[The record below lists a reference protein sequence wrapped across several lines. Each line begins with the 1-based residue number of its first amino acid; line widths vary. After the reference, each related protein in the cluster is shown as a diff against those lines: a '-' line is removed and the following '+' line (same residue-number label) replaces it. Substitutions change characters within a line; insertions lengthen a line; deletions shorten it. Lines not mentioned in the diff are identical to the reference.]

1 MRRRPQLRNKLA
13 LVALLSGVLLT
24 GSVPLQ
30 NPRVRS
36 IGELL
41 SCQCGCGSS
50 VTSCNMM
57 NCHSAG
63 PLRERVLSMV
73 EAGVSDDQ
81 ILATLEKEYGKIVL
95 RKPPTQGF
103 YLISWVMPFIGL
115 GGGLALVWFML
126 QRYMAKRPAT
136 ATAGTS
142 VQAGI
147 EPDSPELARYR
158 DRIEKDLSDMDSG
171 RK

>member
-1 MRRRPQLRNKLA
+1 MRRRPRLRNKLA

-41 SCQCGCGSS
+41 SCQCGCGASLS
-50 VTSCNMM
+50 SCNMQ

-63 PLRERVLSMV
+63 PLREHLLQMV
-73 EAGVSDDQ
+73 EAGIGDDQ
-81 ILATLEKEYGKIVL
+81 ILATFEKEYGKIIL
-95 RKPPTQGF
+95 RKPPAEGF
-103 YLISWVMPFIGL
+103 YLLGWVMPFIGL

-126 QRYMAKRPAT
+126 QRYMAKRPTT
-136 ATAGTS
+136 AAAGAS
-142 VQAGI
+142 AGAGV
-147 EPDSPELARYR
+147 EPDSPELTRYR
-158 DRIEKDLSDMDSG
+158 ERIEKDLSDMDSG

>member
-1 MRRRPQLRNKLA
+1 MRNSQRLRNKLA

-63 PLRERVLSMV
+63 PLREQVLKMV

-81 ILATLEKEYGKIVL
+81 ILATFEKEYGKIIL
-95 RKPPTQGF
+95 RKPPTEGF
-103 YLISWVMPFIGL
+103 YLISWVMPFFAL
-115 GGGLALVWFML
+115 GGGLAIVWFVL
-126 QRYMAKRPAT
+126 QRIMAKRPAM
-136 ATAGTS
+136 ATGTS
-142 VQAGI
+142 LDAGV

-158 DRIEKDLSDMDSG
+158 ERIEKDLSDMDSG

>member
-1 MRRRPQLRNKLA
+1 M
-13 LVALLSGVLLT
+13 SGVLLT

-63 PLRERVLSMV
+63 PLRERVLAMV
-73 EAGVSDDQ
+73 EAGVGDDQ
-81 ILATLEKEYGKIVL
+81 ILAALEKEYGKIIL
-95 RKPPTQGF
+95 RKPPAEGF

-115 GGGLALVWFML
+115 GGGLAFVWFVL

-136 ATAGTS
+136 AGASAGMS
-142 VQAGI
+142 A

-158 DRIEKDLSDMDSG
+158 ERIEKELSDMESG

>member
-1 MRRRPQLRNKLA
+1 LRNKLA

-36 IGELL
+36 VGELL

-63 PLRERVLSMV
+63 PLREELLKMV
-73 EAGVSDDQ
+73 EAGVGDDQ
-81 ILATLEKEYGKIVL
+81 ILAAFEKEYGKIIL
-95 RKPPTQGF
+95 RKPPAEGF

-115 GGGLALVWFML
+115 GGGLALIWFVL

-136 ATAGTS
+136 AAAGTS
-142 VQAGI
+142 AEAGAA
-147 EPDSPELARYR
+147 PDSPELARYR
-158 DRIEKDLSDMDSG
+158 ERIEKDLSDMDSG

>member
-1 MRRRPQLRNKLA
+1 M
-13 LVALLSGVLLT
+13 SGVLLT

-63 PLRERVLSMV
+63 PLRERVLAMV
-73 EAGVSDDQ
+73 EAGVSDDE
-81 ILATLEKEYGKIVL
+81 ILATLEKEYGKIIL
-95 RKPPTQGF
+95 RKPPAEGF

-115 GGGLALVWFML
+115 GGGLALVWFVL

-136 ATAGTS
+136 AGASTGAG
-142 VQAGI
+142 A

-158 DRIEKDLSDMDSG
+158 ERIEKDLSDMDG
-171 RK
+171 GLK

>member
-1 MRRRPQLRNKLA
+1 M
-13 LVALLSGVLLT
+13 SGVLLT

-63 PLRERVLSMV
+63 PLRERVLAMV
-73 EAGVSDDQ
+73 EAGVSDDE
-81 ILATLEKEYGKIVL
+81 ILATLEKEYGKIIL
-95 RKPPTQGF
+95 RKPPAEGF

-115 GGGLALVWFML
+115 GGGLALVWFVL

-136 ATAGTS
+136 AGASAG
-142 VQAGI
+142 AGA

-158 DRIEKDLSDMDSG
+158 ERIEKDLSDMDG
-171 RK
+171 GLK

>member
-1 MRRRPQLRNKLA
+1 LRNKLA
-13 LVALLSGVLLT
+13 LVALLSAVLLT
-24 GSVPLQ
+24 GSVPLE

-50 VTSCNMM
+50 VTSCNML
-57 NCHSAG
+57 NCHSSG
-63 PLRERVLSMV
+63 PLRDEVLKMV

-95 RKPPTQGF
+95 RKPPTEGF

-142 VQAGI
+142 TLAGTQQ
-147 EPDSPELARYR
+147 DSPELARYR
-158 DRIEKDLSDMDSG
+158 ARIEKDLSDMDSG
-171 RK
+171 LK

>member
-1 MRRRPQLRNKLA
+1 M
-13 LVALLSGVLLT
+13 SGVLLT

-63 PLRERVLSMV
+63 PLRERVLAMV
-73 EAGVSDDQ
+73 EAGVGDDQ
-81 ILATLEKEYGKIVL
+81 ILAALEKEYGKIIL
-95 RKPPTQGF
+95 RKPPAEGF

-115 GGGLALVWFML
+115 GGGLAFVWFV
-126 QRYMAKRPAT
+126 AT
-136 ATAGTS
+136 ALHG
-142 VQAGI
+142 QAPRHGWRLRWN
-147 EPDSPELARYR
+147 ERR
-158 DRIEKDLSDMDSG
+158 T
-171 RK
+171 

>member
-1 MRRRPQLRNKLA
+1 MKKRLPLRNKLA

-24 GSVPLQ
+24 GSVPLE
-30 NPRVRS
+30 NPRVRTL
-36 IGELL
+36 GELF

-57 NCHSAG
+57 HCESSG
-63 PLRERVLSMV
+63 PLRERLLKMV
-73 EAGVSDDQ
+73 EAGVSDEE
-81 ILATLEKEYGKIVL
+81 ILATFQRDYGKIIL
-95 RKPPTQGF
+95 RKPPAEGF

-115 GGGLALVWFML
+115 AAGLAFVWFIL
-126 QRYMAKRPAT
+126 QRIKAKRPAT
-136 ATAGTS
+136 EAAGASAS
-142 VQAGI
+142 VSI

-158 DRIEKDLSDMDSG
+158 ERIEKDLADMESG

>member
-1 MRRRPQLRNKLA
+1 MSA
-13 LVALLSGVLLT
+13 VLLT
-24 GSVPLQ
+24 GSVPLE

-57 NCHSAG
+57 NCHSSG
-63 PLRERVLSMV
+63 PLRERVLKMV

-81 ILATLEKEYGKIVL
+81 ILATLEQEYGKIIL
-95 RKPPTQGF
+95 RKPPAQGF
-103 YLISWVMPFIGL
+103 YLISWIMPFIGL
-115 GGGLALVWFML
+115 GGGLAVVWFVL
-126 QRYMAKRPAT
+126 QRILARRPVA
-136 ATAGTS
+136 AAAGGISTD
-142 VQAGI
+142 AGA

-158 DRIEKDLSDMDSG
+158 ERIEKEMSDLDG
-171 RK
+171 GQK

>member
-1 MRRRPQLRNKLA
+1 M
-13 LVALLSGVLLT
+13 SCVLLT

-36 IGELL
+36 VGELL

-63 PLRERVLSMV
+63 PLRERLLQMV
-73 EAGVSDDQ
+73 EAGVSDDE
-81 ILATLEKEYGKIVL
+81 ILATFEKEYGKIIL
-95 RKPPTQGF
+95 RKPPVEGF

-115 GGGLALVWFML
+115 GGGLAVVWFVL
-126 QRYMAKRPAT
+126 QRYMARRPAT
-136 ATAGTS
+136 ATGT
-142 VQAGI
+142 AIEPGA

-158 DRIEKDLSDMDSG
+158 ERIEKDLADMDSG
-171 RK
+171 KQ